1 MSLEARSKGSRYS
14 SGEIYVRSEMAS
26 NNPGF
31 FGFIL
36 WNRQQ
41 YFVCIFGFFSC
52 CNLRLRLQLILSVEI
67 LLHQKDLTLEQWE
80 KRSLSGQ
87 IFFIFA
93 FPKETYI
100 ITILVYLPISV
111 QGAWTE
117 MLSRL
122 WYISQSF
129 WRTKACFRWKKK
141 NPTAVK
147 LSQSDENQ
155 YVWTVETCNY
165 FAMHLGDLRI

>member
-1 MSLEARSKGSRYS
+1 MSLEARGKCSRYS
-14 SGEIYVRSEMAS
+14 SGETYVRSEMAS

-52 CNLRLRLQLILSVEI
+52 CNLRLCLQLILSVEI
-67 LLHQKDLTLEQWE
+67 SLHQKDLTLEQWE

-87 IFFIFA
+87 IFFNFA

-117 MLSRL
+117 MLSRRWL
-122 WYISQSF
+122 THI
-129 WRTKACFRWKKK
+129 TKFLEDKGLFSMEEK

-147 LSQSDENQ
+147 LCQSDENQ
-155 YVWTVETCNY
+155 
-165 FAMHLGDLRI
+165 

>member
-1 MSLEARSKGSRYS
+1 MSLEARGKCSRYS
-14 SGEIYVRSEMAS
+14 SGETYVRSEMAS

-87 IFFIFA
+87 IFFNFA

-117 MLSRL
+117 MLSRRWL
-122 WYISQSF
+122 THI
-129 WRTKACFRWKKK
+129 TKFLEDKGLFSMEEKT
-141 NPTAVK
+141 PTAVK
-147 LSQSDENQ
+147 LCQSDENQ
-155 YVWTVETCNY
+155 
-165 FAMHLGDLRI
+165 

>member
-1 MSLEARSKGSRYS
+1 MSLEARGKGSRYS
-14 SGEIYVRSEMAS
+14 SGETYVRSEMAS

-87 IFFIFA
+87 IFFNFA

-117 MLSRL
+117 MLSRRWL
-122 WYISQSF
+122 THI
-129 WRTKACFRWKKK
+129 TKFLEDKGLFSMEEK

-147 LSQSDENQ
+147 LCQSDENQ
-155 YVWTVETCNY
+155 
-165 FAMHLGDLRI
+165 

>member
-14 SGEIYVRSEMAS
+14 SGETYVRSEMAS

-31 FGFIL
+31 LGFIL

-52 CNLRLRLQLILSVEI
+52 CNLRLCLQLILSVEI
-67 LLHQKDLTLEQWE
+67 SLHQKDLTLEQWE

-87 IFFIFA
+87 IFFNFA

-117 MLSRL
+117 MLSRRWL
-122 WYISQSF
+122 THI
-129 WRTKACFRWKKK
+129 TKFLEDKGLFSMEEK

-147 LSQSDENQ
+147 LCQSDENQ
-155 YVWTVETCNY
+155 
-165 FAMHLGDLRI
+165 

>member
-1 MSLEARSKGSRYS
+1 MSLEARGKCSRYS
-14 SGEIYVRSEMAS
+14 SGETYVRSEMAS

-41 YFVCIFGFFSC
+41 YLVCIFGFFSC

-87 IFFIFA
+87 IFFNFA

-117 MLSRL
+117 MLSRRWL
-122 WYISQSF
+122 THI
-129 WRTKACFRWKKK
+129 TKFLEDKGLFSMEEK
-141 NPTAVK
+141 NRTAVK
-147 LSQSDENQ
+147 LCQSDENQ
-155 YVWTVETCNY
+155 
-165 FAMHLGDLRI
+165 

>member
-1 MSLEARSKGSRYS
+1 MSLEARGKCSRYS
-14 SGEIYVRSEMAS
+14 SGETYVRSEMAS

-87 IFFIFA
+87 IFFNFA

-117 MLSRL
+117 MLSRRWL
-122 WYISQSF
+122 THI
-129 WRTKACFRWKKK
+129 TKFLEDKGLFSMEEK
-141 NPTAVK
+141 NRTAVK
-147 LSQSDENQ
+147 LCQSDENQ
-155 YVWTVETCNY
+155 
-165 FAMHLGDLRI
+165 

>member
-14 SGEIYVRSEMAS
+14 SGETYLRSEMAS

-52 CNLRLRLQLILSVEI
+52 CNLRLCLQLILSVEI
-67 LLHQKDLTLEQWE
+67 SLHQKDLTLEQWE

-87 IFFIFA
+87 IFFNFA

-117 MLSRL
+117 MLSRRWL
-122 WYISQSF
+122 THI
-129 WRTKACFRWKKK
+129 TKFLEDKGLFSMEEKTS
-141 NPTAVK
+141 TAVK
-147 LSQSDENQ
+147 LCRSDENQ
-155 YVWTVETCNY
+155 
-165 FAMHLGDLRI
+165 

>member
-1 MSLEARSKGSRYS
+1 MSLEARGKCSRYS
-14 SGEIYVRSEMAS
+14 SGETYVRSEMAS

-87 IFFIFA
+87 IFFNFA

-117 MLSRL
+117 MLSRRWL
-122 WYISQSF
+122 THI
-129 WRTKACFRWKKK
+129 TKFLEDKGLFSMEEK

-147 LSQSDENQ
+147 LCQSDENQ
-155 YVWTVETCNY
+155 
-165 FAMHLGDLRI
+165 

>member
-14 SGEIYVRSEMAS
+14 SGETYVRSEMAS

-52 CNLRLRLQLILSVEI
+52 CNLRLCLQLILSVEI
-67 LLHQKDLTLEQWE
+67 SLHQKDLTLEQWE

-87 IFFIFA
+87 IFFNFA

-117 MLSRL
+117 MLSRRWL
-122 WYISQSF
+122 THI
-129 WRTKACFRWKKK
+129 TKFLEDKGLFSMEEK

-147 LSQSDENQ
+147 LCQSDENQ
-155 YVWTVETCNY
+155 
-165 FAMHLGDLRI
+165 

>member
-1 MSLEARSKGSRYS
+1 
-14 SGEIYVRSEMAS
+14 MAS

-87 IFFIFA
+87 IFFNFA

-117 MLSRL
+117 MLSR
-122 WYISQSF
+122 
-129 WRTKACFRWKKK
+129 RW
-141 NPTAVK
+141 
-147 LSQSDENQ
+147 
-155 YVWTVETCNY
+155 
-165 FAMHLGDLRI
+165 

>member
-1 MSLEARSKGSRYS
+1 MSLEARGKCSKYS
-14 SGEIYVRSEMAS
+14 SGETYVRSEMAS

-87 IFFIFA
+87 IFFNFA

-117 MLSRL
+117 MLSRRWL
-122 WYISQSF
+122 THI
-129 WRTKACFRWKKK
+129 TKFLEDKGLFSMEEK

-147 LSQSDENQ
+147 LCQSDENQ
-155 YVWTVETCNY
+155 
-165 FAMHLGDLRI
+165 

>member
-1 MSLEARSKGSRYS
+1 MSLEARGKCSRYS
-14 SGEIYVRSEMAS
+14 SGETYVRSEMAS

-87 IFFIFA
+87 IFFQLRL
-93 FPKETYI
+93 PKGDIHHYDLSISPDKCPRRVNRNVVETTVNTYHKVFGGQRPVFDGRKKPYI
-100 ITILVYLPISV
+100 GKALPIGRKPVSV
-111 QGAWTE
+111 NCRNLQLFCYASWW
-117 MLSRL
+117 S
-122 WYISQSF
+122 
-129 WRTKACFRWKKK
+129 
-141 NPTAVK
+141 
-147 LSQSDENQ
+147 
-155 YVWTVETCNY
+155 
-165 FAMHLGDLRI
+165 

>member
-14 SGEIYVRSEMAS
+14 SGETYVRSEMAS

-52 CNLRLRLQLILSVEI
+52 CNLRLCLQLILSVEI
-67 LLHQKDLTLEQWE
+67 SLHQKDLTLEQWE

-87 IFFIFA
+87 IFFKFA

-117 MLSRL
+117 MLSRRWL
-122 WYISQSF
+122 THI
-129 WRTKACFRWKKK
+129 TKFLEDKGLFSMEEK

-147 LSQSDENQ
+147 LCQSDENQ
-155 YVWTVETCNY
+155 
-165 FAMHLGDLRI
+165 